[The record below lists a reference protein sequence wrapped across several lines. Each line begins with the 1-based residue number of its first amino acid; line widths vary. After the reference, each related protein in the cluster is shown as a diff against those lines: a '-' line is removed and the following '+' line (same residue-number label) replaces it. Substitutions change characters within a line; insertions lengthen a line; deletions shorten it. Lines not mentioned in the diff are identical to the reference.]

1 MRIGV
6 NEFKRYWFKHE
17 VLAILLNN
25 FEANDY
31 ISSCE
36 RVVCTGLD
44 LAVWGVSMVVLID
57 DCELAGVLVIIIF
70 LDVSHIDFELCVRDP
85 KLHVEVNTFCPV
97 IVSEVIS

>member
-1 MRIGV
+1 
-6 NEFKRYWFKHE
+6 
-17 VLAILLNN
+17 
-25 FEANDY
+25 
-31 ISSCE
+31 
-36 RVVCTGLD
+36 
-44 LAVWGVSMVVLID
+44 MVVLID